1 MESGSAIFA
10 GTVFAL
16 FGGALLVWTAVRVR
30 HREPVAQGVSP
41 VASATLATVAAVVA
55 LAVGIWCFTRL

>member
-1 MESGSAIFA
+1 MESGPTIFT

-16 FGGALLVWTAVRVR
+16 FGGTLLMWTAIRVR

-41 VASATLATVAAVVA
+41 VASATLAALASVAA
-55 LAVGIWCFTRL
+55 LAVGVWCFTRL